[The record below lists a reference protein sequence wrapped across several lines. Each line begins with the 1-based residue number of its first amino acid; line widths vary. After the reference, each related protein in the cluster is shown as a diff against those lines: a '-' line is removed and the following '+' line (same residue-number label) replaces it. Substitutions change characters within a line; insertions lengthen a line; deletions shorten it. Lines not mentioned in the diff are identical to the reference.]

1 MTIIAGFKCLDGI
14 VVCADTQET
23 VGNYSKRN
31 VPKLRFEAPIG
42 AMKVL
47 GGYSNVALA
56 VCGAGHGPFIDKL
69 ADEAWK
75 SVEVTKNIDE
85 ACIAAEEAI
94 KRTYEEFGRIY
105 QTGMCPEAELV
116 YAVKMESEN
125 RLFSASGPIVNEKH
139 DYCAAGVGVHMA
151 DFLASRM
158 YRRTLHVAQA
168 IIVAAYVLFQTKE
181 HVEGCG
187 GGSHIAVLRDHGS
200 SGLVNSENV
209 DLITK
214 LVQSGDSEIGEIL
227 MRYANVTISKDEF
240 VQQSHELIAGIVTL
254 REHEK
259 SKLLELQRMTK
270 EVFGMD
276 LHDELG
282 LPKSTDD
289 ELA

>member
-1 MTIIAGFKCLDGI
+1 M
-14 VVCADTQET
+14 
-23 VGNYSKRN
+23 
-31 VPKLRFEAPIG
+31 
-42 AMKVL
+42 
-47 GGYSNVALA
+47 
-56 VCGAGHGPFIDKL
+56 
-69 ADEAWK
+69 
-75 SVEVTKNIDE
+75 
-85 ACIAAEEAI
+85 
-94 KRTYEEFGRIY
+94 
-105 QTGMCPEAELV
+105 
-116 YAVKMESEN
+116 
-125 RLFSASGPIVNEKH
+125 
-139 DYCAAGVGVHMA
+139 
-151 DFLASRM
+151 
-158 YRRTLHVAQA
+158 
-168 IIVAAYVLFQTKE
+168 
-181 HVEGCG
+181 
-187 GGSHIAVLRDHGS
+187 
-200 SGLVNSENV
+200 NSENV

>member
-105 QTGMCPEAELV
+105 QTGMCPCLL
-116 YAVKMESEN
+116 YT
-125 RLFSASGPIVNEKH
+125 
-139 DYCAAGVGVHMA
+139 
-151 DFLASRM
+151 SRC
-158 YRRTLHVAQA
+158 V
-168 IIVAAYVLFQTKE
+168 
-181 HVEGCG
+181 
-187 GGSHIAVLRDHGS
+187 
-200 SGLVNSENV
+200 
-209 DLITK
+209 
-214 LVQSGDSEIGEIL
+214 
-227 MRYANVTISKDEF
+227 
-240 VQQSHELIAGIVTL
+240 
-254 REHEK
+254 
-259 SKLLELQRMTK
+259 
-270 EVFGMD
+270 
-276 LHDELG
+276 
-282 LPKSTDD
+282 
-289 ELA
+289 